1 MFTGI
6 VEEKGQVL
14 HIAETKT
21 GKQFTINAFVVMD
34 DIKVGDSICVN
45 GVCLT
50 VVKHDDTTFVLDL
63 VNETLEKSNL
73 GELEIGSEV
82 NLERALTL
90 QTRLGGHILQ
100 GHVETVGIIMEK
112 VKSGDGSIL
121 SVAID
126 PVFMKYCIPK
136 GSIALDG
143 ISLTVASIS
152 ENLVKIALIPHTLD
166 MTTLGNKE
174 VEDSVNIETDIVGKY
189 IERLMS
195 FEEDEENF
203 EDDMLLKS
211 LKNWEFGES

>member
-14 HIAETKT
+14 HITETKT

-63 VNETLEKSNL
+63 VKETLEKSNL
-73 GELEIGSEV
+73 GELEIGSEI

-100 GHVETVGIIMEK
+100 GHVETVGIIMDK

-126 PVFMKYCIPK
+126 PAFMRYCIPK

-143 ISLTVASIS
+143 ISLTVASIT
-152 ENLVKIALIPHTLD
+152 ENLIKIALIPHTLD

-174 VEDSVNIETDIVGKY
+174 VGDSLNIETDIVGKY

-195 FEEDEENF
+195 FEEDEENI

-211 LKNWEFGES
+211 LKNWGFGES

>member
-14 HIAETKT
+14 HIVETKT
-21 GKQFTINAFVVMD
+21 GKQFTINAYAVMD

-50 VVKHDDTTFVLDL
+50 VVKHDDATFVLDL
-63 VNETLEKSNL
+63 VKETLEKSNL
-73 GELEIGSEV
+73 GELEIGSEI

-100 GHVETVGIIMEK
+100 GHVETVGIIMDK

-152 ENLVKIALIPHTLD
+152 ENLIKIAVIPHTLD

-174 VEDSVNIETDIVGKY
+174 VGDSLNIETDIVGKY
-189 IERLMS
+189 IERLLS
-195 FEEDEENF
+195 FEEDEENV
-203 EDDMLLKS
+203 EDEILLKS
-211 LKNWEFGES
+211 LKNWGFGES